1 MIKSRI
7 GHYLLAFLIAG
18 FAGADY
24 SMAGGQGKGKPNKAK
39 GKDKGKDKSKDKGPK
54 DRPPGWDKGK
64 KKGWKDEYPPGWAK
78 KSDKD
83 KEKWRGQVKE
93 AREKVRKMSKDKG
106 LSDKERRHMEDSV
119 EILTRKGEKPE
130 SAVKEIG
137 KAIKQGKKAMEVL
150 KEKGITVT
158 LE

>member
-1 MIKSRI
+1 MSKSTL
-7 GHYLLAFLIAG
+7 GHFLLAFLIAG
-18 FAGADY
+18 FAFADY
-24 SMAGGQGKGKPNKAK
+24 ALAGGQGKGKPKHEKGK
-39 GKDKGKDKSKDKGPK
+39 GKDKNKDKGPK

-78 KSDKD
+78 KSDEE
-83 KEKWRGQVKE
+83 KEMWRGEVKE
-93 AREKVRKMSKDKG
+93 AREKVGKMSKDKG
-106 LSDKERRHMEDSV
+106 LSDEERRHMEDSV

-137 KAIKQGKKAMEVL
+137 KAIKQGKKAIEVL